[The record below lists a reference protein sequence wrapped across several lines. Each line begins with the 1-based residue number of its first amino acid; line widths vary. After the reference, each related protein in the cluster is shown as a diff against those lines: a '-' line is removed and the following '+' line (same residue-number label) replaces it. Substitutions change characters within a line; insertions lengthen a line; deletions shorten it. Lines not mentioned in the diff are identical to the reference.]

1 MAAMKAFTA
10 RHTGML
16 SLQPNPSPEGAAA
29 IPVYVKSD
37 NNRVL
42 IWHPTDSECVSD
54 PLAPIGEE
62 TTYTQ
67 AGTADTTAVRTSI
80 GADIISDE
88 TGHVAVK
95 GHIVEASEVSF
106 SAGLTTLSTSA
117 GTLDRW
123 GQSAEPLSY
132 TITYRTKGR
141 ADYET
146 LRALTQRPGYLIVA
160 HDGDACTIPSCTVRP
175 IRVVAVQKATAQQTE
190 SRVTGTV
197 MWELSVTERPSEMV
211 RHTEQWLGMYGTR
224 MGSWAPCV
232 TWGEWL
238 DWEAKLASGDVKRN
252 VTYLWGGT
260 THPEDDKLLG
270 DDVSENW
277 SPHGR
282 PTRSGSARTVTP
294 TAGASAFRQVPVG
307 HTVEVSAYVRRPDGD
322 PDLSYVSVGLW
333 RSDGRG
339 SDSTKRSFDHPGSQ
353 SRGKPD
359 ANKWVLI
366 KATTVIQAGADW
378 VAPCLLL
385 DGATPP
391 TVEFAEVGVADL
403 SLSDIPDVS
412 ARTYNDVC
420 RYVAGMPS

>member
-1 MAAMKAFTA
+1 MKAFTA

-42 IWHPTDSECVSD
+42 IWHPTDSECISD

-62 TTYTQ
+62 ATYSQ
-67 AGTADTTAVRTSI
+67 AGAADTTAVRTSV

-95 GHIVEASEVSF
+95 GHIVEANEESF
-106 SAGLTTLSTSA
+106 SAGLATLSTSA

-146 LRALTQRPGYLIVA
+146 LRELTQRPGYLIVA

-190 SRVTGTV
+190 SRVAGTV
-197 MWELSVTERPSEMV
+197 QWELSVTERPSEMV
-211 RHTEQWLGMYGTR
+211 RHTEQWLGLYGTR

-238 DWEAKLASGDVKRN
+238 DWEEKLRAGDVKRE
-252 VTYLWGGT
+252 VTYLWGGA

-270 DDVSENW
+270 GDSSENW

-282 PTRSGSARTVTP
+282 PTRSGNTRTVTP
-294 TAGASAFRQVPVG
+294 TAGVGAFRQAPVG
-307 HTVEVSAYVRRPDGD
+307 HTVEVSAYVRPVGGN
-322 PDLSYVSVGLW
+322 PAPSNVSVGLW
-333 RSDGRG
+333 LSNGRG
-339 SDSTKRSFDHPGSQ
+339 SDSTKRSFAFPSQ
-353 SRGKPD
+353 QLRGKPD
-359 ANKWVLI
+359 ANRWTLT
-366 KATTVIQAGADW
+366 KATATIQAGADW
-378 VAPCLLL
+378 IAPAILV
-385 DGATPP
+385 DGAPTP
-391 TVEFAEVGVADL
+391 TVEFAEVGIADL
-403 SLSDIPDVS
+403 SASDIPDIA

>member
-1 MAAMKAFTA
+1 MATMKAFTA
-10 RHTGML
+10 QHTGML

-29 IPVYVKSD
+29 TPVYVKSD
-37 NNRVL
+37 ADRVL
-42 IWHPTDSECVSD
+42 IWHPTDSECISD

-67 AGTADTTAVRTSI
+67 AGAADTTAVRTSI

-95 GHIVEASEVSF
+95 GHIVEANEETF

-132 TITYRTKGR
+132 TITYRTKGK

-146 LRALTQRPGYLIVA
+146 LRALTQRPGYLVVA
-160 HDGDACTIPSCTVRP
+160 HDGDACTIPSCAVRP

-190 SRVTGTV
+190 SRVAGTV
-197 MWELSVTERPSEMV
+197 QWELSVTERPSEMI

-238 DWEAKLASGDVKRN
+238 DWEAKLQAGDVKRE
-252 VTYLWGGT
+252 VSYLWGGT

-270 DDVSENW
+270 GDISENW

-282 PTRSGSARTVTP
+282 PTRGGGVRTVTP
-294 TAGASAFRQVPVG
+294 TAGTSSFRQVPVG
-307 HTVEVSAYVRRPDGD
+307 HTVEVSAYVRRIGND
-322 PDLSYVSVGLW
+322 PDLSNVSVGLW
-333 RSDGRG
+333 LSNGRG
-339 SDSTKRSFDHPGSQ
+339 SDSTRRSFDHPDRQ
-353 SRGKPD
+353 VRGKPD
-359 ANKWVLI
+359 ANRWVLV
-366 KATTVIQAGADW
+366 KATTTIQAGADW
-378 VAPCLLL
+378 IAPALLL
-385 DGATPP
+385 DGTPLP

-403 SLSDIPDVS
+403 SVSDIPDIT

>member
-1 MAAMKAFTA
+1 MATMKAFTA

-16 SLQPNPSPEGAAA
+16 SLQPNPSPEGGAA

-37 NNRVL
+37 GNRVL
-42 IWHPTDSECVSD
+42 IWHPTDSECISD

-62 TTYTQ
+62 TTYVQ
-67 AGTADTTAVRTSI
+67 AGASDTTAVRASV

-95 GHIVEASEVSF
+95 GRIVEANEETF
-106 SAGLTTLSTSA
+106 SSGLATLSTST

-132 TITYRTKGR
+132 TITYRTKGK

-175 IRVVAVQKATAQQTE
+175 IRVVAVQKAVAQQTE
-190 SRVTGTV
+190 SRVAGTV
-197 MWELSVTERPSEMV
+197 QWELSVTERPAEMV

-238 DWEAKLASGDVKRN
+238 DWEERLAAGDVKRS
-252 VTYLWGGT
+252 VTYLWGGPAR
-260 THPEDDKLLG
+260 PEDDKLLG
-270 DDVSENW
+270 SDVSENW

-282 PTRSGSARTVTP
+282 PTRGGSARTVTP
-294 TAGASAFRQVPVG
+294 TAGTSSFRNVAVG
-307 HTVEVSAYVRRPDGD
+307 HAVEVSAYVRRIGGD
-322 PDLSYVSVGLW
+322 PDLSSVSVGLW
-333 RSDGRG
+333 TSNGRDA
-339 SDSTKRSFDHPGSQ
+339 DSTRRSFDHPGQQVRS
-353 SRGKPD
+353 KPD
-359 ANKWVLI
+359 ANGWVLMR
-366 KATTVIQAGADW
+366 ATTTIRAGADW

-385 DGATPP
+385 DGTPQP
-391 TVEFAEVGVADL
+391 TVEFAEVAVADL
-403 SLSDIPDVS
+403 SESDIPDIT
-412 ARTYNDVC
+412 ARTYSDVC
-420 RYVAGMPS
+420 RYVAGMPL

>member
-1 MAAMKAFTA
+1 MKAFTA

-16 SLQPNPSPEGAAA
+16 SLQPNPSPAGSSAL
-29 IPVYVKSD
+29 PVYVKSD

-42 IWHPTDSECVSD
+42 AWHPTDSECISD

-67 AGTADTTAVRTSI
+67 AGAADTTAVRASI

-95 GHIVEASEVSF
+95 GHIVEANEESF

-132 TITYRTKGR
+132 TITYRTKGK

-146 LRALTQRPGYLIVA
+146 LRELTQRPGYLIVA
-160 HDGDACTIPSCTVRP
+160 HDGDACRIPSCTIRP

-190 SRVTGTV
+190 SRLAGTV
-197 MWELSVTERPSEMV
+197 QWELSVTERPSEMV
-211 RHTEQWLGMYGTR
+211 RHTERWLGMYGTR

-238 DWEAKLASGDVKRN
+238 DWEEKLAAGDIGRD

-270 DDVSENW
+270 GDVSEDW

-282 PTRSGSARTVTP
+282 PTRGGGVRTVTP
-294 TAGASAFRQVPVG
+294 TAGTSSFRQAPVG
-307 HTVEVSAYVRRPDGD
+307 HTLEVSAYMRRIGAVS
-322 PDLSYVSVGLW
+322 DLSNVSIGLW
-333 RSDGRG
+333 LSNGTG
-339 SDSTKRSFDHPGSQ
+339 SDSTKRSFDFPAQ
-353 SRGKPD
+353 QVRGKPD
-359 ANKWVLI
+359 ANRWALVR
-366 KATTVIQAGADW
+366 AEVTVRAGADW

-385 DGATPP
+385 DGDPLP
-391 TVEFAEVGVADL
+391 TVEFAEVGIADL
-403 SLSDIPDVS
+403 SDASISDIA
-412 ARTYNDVC
+412 ARTYDDVC
-420 RYVAGMPS
+420 RFVAGMPS

>member
-1 MAAMKAFTA
+1 MKAFTA

-42 IWHPTDSECVSD
+42 IWHPTDSECISD

-62 TTYTQ
+62 VTYSQ
-67 AGTADTTAVRTSI
+67 AGAADTTAVRTSV

-88 TGHVAVK
+88 TGHVAVR
-95 GHIVEASEVSF
+95 GRIVEANEESF

-146 LRALTQRPGYLIVA
+146 LRELAQRPGYLIVA

-190 SRVTGTV
+190 SRVAGTV
-197 MWELSVTERPSEMV
+197 QWELSVTERPSEMV
-211 RHTEQWLGMYGTR
+211 RHTEQWLGLYGTR
-224 MGSWAPCV
+224 TGSWAPCV

-238 DWEAKLASGDVKRN
+238 DWEEKLRAGDVKRE

-270 DDVSENW
+270 DGISENW

-282 PTRSGSARTVTP
+282 PTRGGGDRTVTP
-294 TAGASAFRQVPVG
+294 KAGTSAFRQVPVG
-307 HTVEVSAYVRRPDGD
+307 HTVEVSAYVRRIGGD
-322 PDLSYVSVGLW
+322 PDLSNVSVGLW
-333 RSDGRG
+333 LSNGRG
-339 SDSTKRSFDHPGSQ
+339 SDSTKRSFDHPSQ
-353 SRGKPD
+353 QVRGKPD
-359 ANKWVLI
+359 ANRWALL
-366 KATTVIQAGADW
+366 KATTTIVAGADW

-385 DGATPP
+385 DGVSPA

-403 SLSDIPDVS
+403 SVSSIPDI
-412 ARTYNDVC
+412 AGRTYSDVC